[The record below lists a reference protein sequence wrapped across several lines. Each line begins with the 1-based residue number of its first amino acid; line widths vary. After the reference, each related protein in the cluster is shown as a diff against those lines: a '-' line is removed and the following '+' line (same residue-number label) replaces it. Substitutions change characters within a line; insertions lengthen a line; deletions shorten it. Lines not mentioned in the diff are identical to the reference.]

1 MIKRVLRALSH
12 LFSLLLFFLLN
23 ISSCDCNAKVTD
35 PRYTDP
41 LGFTVDTANIN
52 ISSYCKKNVFIL
64 KDTIDL
70 QGKTLYLPA
79 DLTIKVRKGLFR
91 NGIIAGNNTT
101 LQSKCGSVVF
111 DLVHIIGSWNVPV
124 IKSSLFND
132 LSYDNSLKD
141 IFALTN
147 PDIHNKV
154 VIEKGDFQV
163 TSTKPSDAILL
174 VPSNTD
180 VILDGD
186 IVLTPNGYKM
196 YSIIWTEG
204 DNISVK
210 GAGSLT
216 GDKYTH
222 KNKEGDWGM
231 GIYIMGGN
239 KVEISG
245 LTIKDCWGDCIY
257 ITNNANNIVI
267 DKCNLRD
274 GRRQG
279 ISITSARSVLVKNS
293 IISKVRGTDPGY
305 AIDIEPNKGDTVTV
319 VTVNN
324 VKIFD
329 CYGGILSR
337 GKAENSFIKKINVKN
352 CSIKKIKWCPLNFR
366 FTNAVN
372 VINCEVQAPYKRA
385 GVACNTVKEV
395 KLERLTIDGQLV
407 RNKGKNERVSV
418 AESKLVIID

>member
-1 MIKRVLRALSH
+1 MFKKVIRDLSR
-12 LFSLLLFFLLN
+12 LFSSPLFLLLL
-23 ISSCDCNAKVTD
+23 ICSCNCDAKVTD
-35 PRYTDP
+35 QPYTDP
-41 LGFTVDTANIN
+41 LGFMADTANIN
-52 ISSYCKKNVFIL
+52 LDSYCKNNVLVL

-70 QGKTLYLPA
+70 QGKTLYLPVNM
-79 DLTIKVRKGLFR
+79 TVKVRNGVFR
-91 NGIIAGNNTT
+91 NGIIVGNNTT
-101 LQSKCGSVVF
+101 LLSKCGSVVF
-111 DLVHIIGSWNVPV
+111 DLIHIKGTWNVPV
-124 IKSSLFND
+124 IKNSLFND

-141 IFALTN
+141 VFALTN
-147 PDIHNKV
+147 PNIHNKV
-154 VIEKGDFQV
+154 IIEKGNYQV
-163 TSTKPSDAILL
+163 TAIKPSDAILS

-204 DNISVK
+204 DNISVI
-210 GAGSLT
+210 GTGSLT

-267 DKCNLRD
+267 DKCNLQD

-279 ISITSARSVLVKNS
+279 ISITSARNVLVKNS
-293 IISKVRGTDPGY
+293 TISKVRGTDPGY
-305 AIDIEPNKGDTVTV
+305 AIDIEPNKGDTVNV
-319 VTVNN
+319 VTVSN

-352 CSIKKIKWCPLNFR
+352 CYIKEIEWCPLNFR
-366 FTNAVN
+366 FTNAVSIKN
-372 VINCEVQAPYKRA
+372 SDVQAPDKRA
-385 GVACNTVKEV
+385 GIACNSVKEA
-395 KLERLTIDGQLV
+395 KLERLKINGQLV
-407 RNKGKNERVSV
+407 RKKSKNERISV
-418 AESKLVIID
+418 VESKILVIN